1 MAFNKAEMN
10 APWRSA
16 ALYTAIHVINSPS
29 LLEGQPASQS
39 HQCSHLPTQEQQAV
53 RLCVYT
59 LGRQRVGV
67 TFTLLPDLH
76 KSSAPPDSQTW
87 YDAEPEPRRHFINS
101 KERTGAQ
108 VIAKNMDYLRYS
120 PSLFFCECT
129 YS

>member
-1 MAFNKAEMN
+1 MMGEGGPKKPPSVQQRKERGAEG
-10 APWRSA
+10 RSPGGG
-16 ALYTAIHVINSPS
+16 S
-29 LLEGQPASQS
+29 ASQPRN
-39 HQCSHLPTQEQQAV
+39 LKGEGGAP
-53 RLCVYT
+53 RP
-59 LGRQRVGV
+59 RQPFRVGV